1 MYLVVHLWE
10 TCIAS
15 IPFERDIHLLA
26 LTMTRSNP
34 IQDMQSA
41 GLQIAT
47 SRPPSYTTL
56 APDNAPSYEQRET
69 TQCAPKRVKF
79 QRTKYGIEILDQ
91 AKPNETRYYVG
102 RYQVL
107 HHPDVILHR
116 GSDRTCPVVGQAT
129 FDRSD
134 KDFVTSV
141 GESAA
146 SPNGKQEIAR
156 CIGNNKLFG
165 HDGYQFTVPADV
177 QMREGGSA
185 ATSLIWKHTH
195 DSHLGS
201 SMWRPKDFKLVDEHT
216 GEVMAVY
223 NNLSETDSEMGKLDW
238 KVACSTGEEMR
249 AIIVLMAMFER
260 IRRSKKQ
267 ASRAAVVSAAQ
278 GPSKGKIY

>member
-1 MYLVVHLWE
+1 
-10 TCIAS
+10 
-15 IPFERDIHLLA
+15 
-26 LTMTRSNP
+26 
-34 IQDMQSA
+34 MQVDRP
-41 GLQIAT
+41 QMAT

-56 APDNAPSYEQRET
+56 APDNAPDYEQREMT
-69 TQCAPKRVKF
+69 PCEPKRLQF
-79 QRTKYGIEILDQ
+79 QRTKYGIEILDR

-107 HHPDVILHR
+107 NHPDVILYR

-146 SPNGKQEIAR
+146 SSNGQQEIAR
-156 CIGNNKLFG
+156 CLSNNKLFG
-165 HDGYQFTVPADV
+165 HDGYQFSVPNSTPT
-177 QMREGGSA
+177 REGGSA
-185 ATSLIWKHTH
+185 TASLVWKHTH

-201 SMWRPKDFKLVDEHT
+201 SMWRPKDFKLIDEHT
-216 GEVMAVY
+216 GDVMAVY

-238 KVACSTGEEMR
+238 KVACSTDAEMR
-249 AIIVLMAMFER
+249 VIIVLMAMFER

-278 GPSKGKIY
+278 GPRKGKIY

>member
-1 MYLVVHLWE
+1 
-10 TCIAS
+10 
-15 IPFERDIHLLA
+15 
-26 LTMTRSNP
+26 
-34 IQDMQSA
+34 MQSTRPQ
-41 GLQIAT
+41 LAT

-56 APDNAPSYEQRET
+56 APDNAPDYEQRKIIPGV
-69 TQCAPKRVKF
+69 PKRLQF
-79 QRTKYGIEILDQ
+79 QRTSYGIEILDQ
-91 AKPNETRYYVG
+91 AKPSEPRYYVG

-107 HHPDVILHR
+107 HHADVILHR

-146 SPNGKQEIAR
+146 SFNGKQEIAR

-165 HDGYQFTVPADV
+165 HDGYQFSVPNSALS
-177 QMREGGSA
+177 REDGSA
-185 ATSLIWKHTH
+185 TTSLVWKHTH

-201 SMWRPKDFKLVDEHT
+201 SMWRPKDFKLIDEHT
-216 GEVMAVY
+216 GDVMAVY

-238 KVACSTGEEMR
+238 KVACSTDAEMR
-249 AIIVLMAMFER
+249 VIIVLMAMFER

-278 GPSKGKIY
+278 GPRKGKIY

>member
-1 MYLVVHLWE
+1 
-10 TCIAS
+10 
-15 IPFERDIHLLA
+15 
-26 LTMTRSNP
+26 
-34 IQDMQSA
+34 MQSA
-41 GLQIAT
+41 RPQLAT

-56 APDNAPSYEQRET
+56 APDNAPDDEHREI
-69 TQCAPKRVKF
+69 TQCAPKRLQF

-91 AKPNETRYYVG
+91 AKPSEPRYYVG

-107 HHPDVILHR
+107 NHPDVILHR

-141 GESAA
+141 GEFAA
-146 SPNGKQEIAR
+146 SSNGKQEIAR
-156 CIGNNKLFG
+156 CIGNSKLFG
-165 HDGYQFTVPADV
+165 HDGYQFSVPISTPTRDA
-177 QMREGGSA
+177 QSA
-185 ATSLIWKHTH
+185 ATSLVWKHTH

-201 SMWRPKDFKLVDEHT
+201 SMWRPKDFKLIDENT

-238 KVACSTGEEMR
+238 KVACSTDEEMR

-278 GPSKGKIY
+278 GPRKGKIY

>member
-1 MYLVVHLWE
+1 
-10 TCIAS
+10 
-15 IPFERDIHLLA
+15 
-26 LTMTRSNP
+26 
-34 IQDMQSA
+34 MQSDRPQ
-41 GLQIAT
+41 LAT

-56 APDNAPSYEQRET
+56 APDNAPEYEQREI
-69 TQCAPKRVKF
+69 TQSAPKRLQF
-79 QRTKYGIEILDQ
+79 QRTNYGIEILDQ

-134 KDFVTSV
+134 KDFVTSL
-141 GESAA
+141 GEFAA
-146 SPNGKQEIAR
+146 SSKGKQEIAT

-165 HDGYQFTVPADV
+165 HDGYQFTVPTTTV
-177 QMREGGSA
+177 SGERNA
-185 ATSLIWKHTH
+185 APTSLIWKHTH

-201 SMWRPKDFKLVDEHT
+201 SMWRPKDFKLIDEHT

-223 NNLSETDSEMGKLDW
+223 NNLSETDSDMGKLDW
-238 KVACSTGEEMR
+238 KVACSIDEEMR

-278 GPSKGKIY
+278 GPRKGKIY